1 MCSLTVGVDCL
12 VTLLAGMCFVVGPV
26 DVLIG
31 DWLTLQSKW
40 IVYIQHLEN
49 KVVSV
54 ATLFY
59 IIFFFFILSYLV
71 FSLATSSLPRLLIL
85 FSFLSDTV
93 SSATSSLPR
102 LLILFYI
109 ICFVVCIFV

>member
-1 MCSLTVGVDCL
+1 M
-12 VTLLAGMCFVVGPV
+12 VTLLAGMFFVVGQV

-59 IIFFFFILSYLV
+59 IIFFFFIL
-71 FSLATSSLPRLLIL
+71 
-85 FSFLSDTV
+85 FSFLSGHLQFALSFD
-93 SSATSSLPR
+93 
-102 LLILFYI
+102 LI
-109 ICFVVCIFV
+109 

>member
-59 IIFFFFILSYLV
+59 IIFFFFLSYLV
-71 FSLATSSLPRLLIL
+71 FSL
-85 FSFLSDTV
+85 
-93 SSATSSLPR
+93 ATSSLPR

>member
-40 IVYIQHLEN
+40 IVSIQHLEN

-59 IIFFFFILSYLV
+59 IIFFFF
-71 FSLATSSLPRLLIL
+71 FIL
-85 FSFLSDTV
+85 FSFLSGHLQFA
-93 SSATSSLPR
+93 SSFD
-102 LLILFYI
+102 LI
-109 ICFVVCIFV
+109 